1 MAKYLEKMYSG
12 QKRAVK
18 KVEEKAKDKV
28 KESLWEKGKNVAK
41 DFWEGKNAFGSKV
54 GNRATA
60 IGVPALA
67 ATAGT
72 VYALRKKAAKAA
84 AAADELEA
92 AATEQNF
99 SEHIYSDAFEAGYMY
114 AQREFADEEEALRDE
129 YEREM
134 KKRKKKRIG
143 GHVMGAL
150 GTAGVLNHGISE
162 FTSPKLLKEVVDAAP
177 DETTKNAIKKGYNIG
192 KWGSRGLGLGAAA
205 LTAGG
210 LYRINKKANKKM
222 TYEDWL
228 AEKDSQNED

>member
-41 DFWEGKNAFGSKV
+41 DFWEGKNGFGSKI
-54 GNRATA
+54 GNRAAA

-84 AAADELEA
+84 ADADELE

-114 AQREFADEEEALRDE
+114 AQREFAEKAKKAKKAAVEASLWEKGKNVAKDFWEGKNGFGSKVGNRATAIGAPALAATAGTVYALR
-129 YEREM
+129 
-134 KKRKKKRIG
+134 KK
-143 GHVMGAL
+143 
-150 GTAGVLNHGISE
+150 
-162 FTSPKLLKEVVDAAP
+162 
-177 DETTKNAIKKGYNIG
+177 
-192 KWGSRGLGLGAAA
+192 AAA
-205 LTAGG
+205 
-210 LYRINKKANKKM
+210 ANAAADELEAAAE
-222 TYEDWL
+222 ED
-228 AEKDSQNED
+228 

>member
-12 QKRAVK
+12 EITEK
-18 KVEEKAKDKV
+18 KAAEKAEEKAK
-28 KESLWEKGKNVAK
+28 ESLWKRGKTVAK
-41 DFWEGKNAFGSKV
+41 DFWEGKNGFGSKI
-54 GNRATA
+54 GNRAAA

-92 AATEQNF
+92 ATEQNF
-99 SEHIYSDAFEAGYMY
+99 SERIYNDAFEAGYIY

-150 GTAGVLNHGISE
+150 GTAGVLNHGITE

-177 DETTKNAIKKGYNIG
+177 DEITKNAIKKGYNIG